1 MSGALVLNA
10 FSQRFANRLL
20 LAHPDW
26 RPLIQHDPEG
36 FPPPGSLHIS
46 VPSPVAGRALVIRTS
61 GDQLTIDFGPHGWH
75 EHFLPAAYADEASA
89 CTAALR
95 FIEDLLTDRQVIA
108 TRYFFGR
115 PAWGRALEAGH
126 ARTPLLGQ
134 TRIVSWSGTQDA
146 TLSRRHKPWPNEQL

>member
-10 FSQRFANRLL
+10 FSQRFADRLL

-26 RPLIQHDPEG
+26 RPLIPHDPEG
-36 FPPPGSLHIS
+36 VAPPGSLHVS
-46 VPSPVAGRALVIRTS
+46 VPSPVAGRTLVIRTS
-61 GDQLTIDFGPHGWH
+61 GDQVTVDFGPHGWH

-95 FIEDLLTDRQVIA
+95 FIEDLLTDRQVIV

-115 PAWGRALEAGH
+115 PAGGRALEAGH
-126 ARTPLLGQ
+126 AHAPLLGQ

-146 TLSRRHKPWPNEQL
+146 TLSRRHEP